1 MKSKEEKA
9 IEFQLKDLDTSLF
22 EGSDKIIKVKVEV
35 GSGAYEDLIVFDD
48 GVMLECTMA
57 WNTGSFEY
65 DIPAKELIKILKT
78 TPVDKICSA
87 DLADYDKE
95 LIKVTDGDLECKK
108 VNDIEI
114 ENEKEIIES
123 LKGTSYEIT
132 SADEDDLYTLI
143 ADQMNDLYSRGDIS
157 DSEYAFHGLFSMEF
171 FDEELGD
178 LYVDWHY
185 EKKLIKDANSLLH
198 NENYEKAISVYKDY
212 MAFKFNK
219 SLDEVFGGN
228 KFNEESLKDLKQIA
242 KGFARCF
249 EELDDYENA
258 ATNYKL
264 LIPHTPDSSYN
275 YAHLAYCCLKLKHYE
290 DSEKYFNKA
299 IEINSSNIWAISWY
313 ADTLIEQNKINE
325 GIEVLNE
332 GIKNNPTQPSEQMS
346 IFWLYRT
353 RGDALYT
360 LEKWGDSIES
370 YLKASKIDSS
380 NAFTF
385 LRLGFAYF
393 NTEKYEE
400 SYNSFELCQEKNSD
414 YKDASI
420 YYHKGE
426 CKRNLKNYESAIEQF
441 DFSINKNSE
450 EFTPWA
456 YKMKGNCFLELN
468 DFSNAVDSFNK
479 GHKDKWT
486 YQNLGKAH
494 YGLAKYEPALENFK
508 KVIEMDPKY
517 KWAYHGAGDCL
528 FQMEE
533 YDEALTTYESLIER
547 DEYYY
552 FNSDTYHI
560 LVNMSLLYHFKGEF
574 EKANGVYK
582 LDNGYA
588 TRKDGL
594 WWHYCKKLSELGKK
608 GDLFTSPKNIK
619 LVDDKTIRAIDDKV
633 LLSKIFYSR
642 GSNDIYYYS
651 GENQGKLKFD
661 LMISDLDKAVEL
673 GLDDPEV
680 YFVRASCISGLFHD
694 PPYTNARPDNI
705 CEKDKSLINIDR
717 AIQDLKKYLQ
727 IENVVKGHILL
738 INCFSK
744 NNDLKGLGAACK
756 NAVSKFP
763 SDDYLWSKIG
773 RAWKDNKDY
782 KKSLEAYKKAAEL
795 DPDYAFSFKALGE
808 AYLDVGD
815 SKNAI
820 KAFKKAES
828 LGDDNELFNWCLSK
842 AYLLDNQ
849 LDLAHSEI
857 NKSIASYSGDKNYFI
872 QYAKVCGEIYK
883 GRYPLMGELMLEY
896 IEKTSPQNGRNEENK
911 KKHKDFLSLCDSFN
925 ATHCNGSGLIV
936 VPEDKKHALNGWSG
950 DSCLNELFEIW
961 EHFKESDIK
970 EFIEHG
976 SYKTKYHLS
985 RNKSLNK
992 EQILM
997 LLESGS
1003 FTVLENAASNKLV
1016 DLEDIKNIVNGDDES
1031 YSYSYKLL
1039 GVLSNPNVDAK
1050 TIEGLKDNKYGW
1062 VRKKA
1067 CSIIKNYDKI
1077 DLNDKYKVLGLLENK
1092 TVDSK
1097 TKTMLQKA
1105 LSSLETV
1112 LYKMNFNTSHVT
1124 VCEYVFGEHSLD
1136 EIAPKIADSISNE
1149 DDGWSYYCSNNWYE
1163 FGESEYGLDDTS
1175 IEFVFDMGDGNPE
1188 TTSLYFGNRKE
1199 DFDPFVGVDP
1209 GGFIHQAYSTEV
1221 GEYAFD
1227 SFDLEFEL
1235 RPEGLSFETT
1245 DRELLISGIDYT
1257 HPGGEDDNYSSGE
1270 LVNTRTKG
1278 TDIYLS
1284 YKTHGGTE
1292 DVYYDDILE
1301 HVDCDKDKI
1310 TEVSIKKYFEFVLT
1324 EPKNNE
1330 ADEKKSK
1337 KQDIKKIIS
1346 NIDMGVL
1353 GEIMGD
1359 KAESIE
1365 YSDHNIVVF
1374 NIEAE
1379 DLEGGAFEK
1388 MEEIGSVEY
1397 GDWNMLGEIVSE
1409 EEVNKIKKDFAE
1421 DLKNAKENDETE
1433 IDDYSQ
1439 IYMSFLYCEG
1449 VYVWSASTA
1458 PIG

>member
-9 IEFQLKDLDTSLF
+9 IEFQLEDLDTSLF

-35 GSGAYEDLIVFDD
+35 GSGAYEDLIVFHDD
-48 GVMLECTMA
+48 VILECTMT

-78 TPVDKICSA
+78 KPVDKICSA

-95 LIKVTDGDLECKK
+95 LIKVADGELECKK

-114 ENEKEIIES
+114 ENEKEIVES
-123 LKGTSYEIT
+123 LKGTTYEIT

-143 ADQMNDLYSRGDIS
+143 DDQMKDLYSRGDIS
-157 DSEYAFHGLFSMEF
+157 DSEYTFHSLFSMDF
-171 FDEELGD
+171 FDEELGS

-185 EKKLIKDANSLLH
+185 WEGLKRGAKKAYDDDNHEGVVELYQDYLKYETDISAEDISIYYERIASSYKSL
-198 NENYEKAISVYKDY
+198 ENHDKAEEFYKKAIDSDKKNIQAVYAYSKLVKELGDR
-212 MAFKFNK
+212 N
-219 SLDEVFGGN
+219 DEVFEILN
-228 KFNEESLKDLKQIA
+228 QCIA
-242 KGFARCF
+242 
-249 EELDDYENA
+249 
-258 ATNYKL
+258 
-264 LIPHTPDSSYN
+264 
-275 YAHLAYCCLKLKHYE
+275 
-290 DSEKYFNKA
+290 
-299 IEINSSNIWAISWY
+299 
-313 ADTLIEQNKINE
+313 
-325 GIEVLNE
+325 
-332 GIKNNPTQPSEQMS
+332 NNPTQPKGELS
-346 IFWLYRT
+346 LYWIHLEA
-353 RGDALYT
+353 GELHIGSDSWKDAY
-360 LEKWGDSIES
+360 EA
-370 YLKASKIDSS
+370 YLKAKEYQNDGFV
-380 NAFTF
+380 NY
-385 LRLGFAYF
+385 RLGTCCYNLDKPEEAFSFYKEAQKEDRF
-393 NTEKYEE
+393 N
-400 SYNSFELCQEKNSD
+400 
-414 YKDASI
+414 DATI
-420 YYHKGE
+420 EHTKGE
-426 CKRNLKNYESAIEQF
+426 CLKDLEKYQEAIECF
-441 DFSINKNSE
+441 KTSIERNNE
-450 EFTPWA
+450 EYIPYS
-456 YKMKGNCFLELN
+456 YKSMGVCYLKLG
-468 DFSNAVDSFNK
+468 DFSNAVDSLNN

-486 YQNLGKAH
+486 YQNLGKA
-494 YGLAKYEPALENFK
+494 YFGLEKFETALENFK
-508 KVIEMDPKY
+508 KVNEIDPKY
-517 KWAYHGAGDCL
+517 KWAYHGIGDCL
-528 FQMEE
+528 FQMEQ
-533 YDEALTTYESLIER
+533 YDEALTAYETLIEI

-552 FNSDTYHI
+552 FDGDTYHI

-608 GDLFTSPKNIK
+608 GEFFTSPKNIK
-619 LVDDKTIRAIDDKV
+619 LVDDKTIGAIDDKD

-642 GSNDIYYYS
+642 GSSDIYYYN
-651 GENQGKLKFD
+651 GENKGMLKFD

-673 GLDDPEV
+673 GLDDHEV
-680 YFVRASCISGLFHD
+680 YFVRASCLSGLFHD
-694 PPYTNARPDNI
+694 PPYKNARSNNI

-717 AIQDLKKYLQ
+717 AIKDLKKYLEV
-727 IENVVKGHILL
+727 ENVVKGHILL
-738 INCFSK
+738 INCYSK
-744 NNDLKGLGAACK
+744 NNDVKGLEAACK
-756 NAVSKFP
+756 NAVTKFA

-820 KAFKKAES
+820 KAFKKAEN

-883 GRYPLMGELMLEY
+883 DRYPLMGELMLEY

-925 ATHCNGSGLIV
+925 ATYCNGSGLIV

-950 DSCLNELFEIW
+950 DSCLNEFFETW
-961 EHFKESDIK
+961 GHFKESDIK

-1016 DLEDIKNIVNGDDES
+1016 DLEGIKNIVNGDDES

-1097 TKTMLQKA
+1097 TKTKLQKA

-1112 LYKMNFNTSHVT
+1112 LYKMNFNTSRVT

-1235 RPEGLSFETT
+1235 RPEGISFETT

-1310 TEVSIKKYFEFVLT
+1310 TEASIKKYFEFVLT

-1397 GDWNMLGEIVSE
+1397 GDWNMLGGIVSE